1 MIAGLAFA
9 RPIVTMVTGTPTAM
23 RRHAALTVLAALLAL
38 LAPGTGRAGEEDLG
52 QDLLQRARW
61 QMVEEQ
67 IVRRGVVEPRVVAAM
82 REVPRH
88 RFLPESAQDEAYGD
102 TAVPIGDGQH
112 ILQPYLVALMADL
125 LELSGD
131 ERVLEIGTGT
141 GYQAAVLSRLAGQV
155 YTVEIVGELSRRA
168 AATLASLGYDNV
180 HVRVG
185 DGYQGWPQEAPFD
198 AILLTAA
205 VEKPPGPLLDQLAMG
220 GRAVMPIGAF
230 FQDLVVFVRTPDGIE
245 RRKSIP
251 VRLEPMTGAVREE
264 R

>member
-1 MIAGLAFA
+1 M
-9 RPIVTMVTGTPTAM
+9 RTTA
-23 RRHAALTVLAALLAL
+23 LIALLVSL
-38 LAPGTGRAGEEDLG
+38 LASAPAVSGEEDLK
-52 QDLLQRARW
+52 QDFLQRARR

-67 IVRRGVVEPRVVAAM
+67 IVRRGVVDPRVVAAM
-82 REVPRH
+82 RDVPRH
-88 RFLPESAQDEAYGD
+88 EFLPEGVQDQAYGD
-102 TAVPIGDGQH
+102 IAVPIGDGQH
-112 ILQPYLVALMADL
+112 ILQPYLVALMAEL

-141 GYQAAVLSRLAGQV
+141 GYQAGVLSRLAGEV
-155 YTVEIVGELSRRA
+155 YTVEIIQDLAQRA
-168 AATLASLGYDNV
+168 RSTLASLGYDNV

-205 VEKPPGPLLDQLAMG
+205 VERPPQPLLEQLEMG

-245 RRKSIP
+245 KRRSIP
-251 VRLEPMTGAVREE
+251 VRLEPMTGTLREDG
-264 R
+264 